1 MGIIGSFTLRNLR
14 KNRARSI
21 VSIIGIALSCA
32 LVTAIFTTV
41 TSIQGAIVQRELEL
55 SGGWEVSFSG
65 LSADAAAD
73 LASDKSVRSAAVGY
87 ELGCAALND
96 ETGYSCLA
104 VRSLPE
110 KTAGS
115 TDAFCT
121 RGSGDT
127 ALATIPELKA
137 GRLPEAEGEIALPEA
152 LVDALAYAPGV
163 TCSTDAVELG
173 STVTLTLNA
182 NGDADADT
190 YAATQSRSYT
200 VVGIISSQG
209 ADNAGE
215 ICGASYSTVALVA
228 AEDATEASAG
238 TTAYALVETNLSSYS
253 QISAWADGISESG
266 ATLHSDLLR
275 DKGMTPDRVLHP
287 FYSTLWA
294 FAGILVAIVMIAS
307 VSLVYTSFAISV
319 TERTRQLGLLSGI
332 GASARQLRRS
342 VIAEA
347 LMLGAV
353 GIPVGIALGVGGT
366 AITLVV
372 AQPLFASIIS
382 ATSFNLCV
390 DWRVLLLAVAISLV
404 TLLISASVPAL
415 RASRVSAVDTM
426 RQTNTVRVRK
436 HRGRIGGRVAQALFG
451 VPGLVA
457 HRNLTRS
464 SSRSRVVVASLAV
477 SVMLVVT
484 CGCIDAYMDPV
495 INVATGGNYPEGTA
509 IVCGLYTTDTVADSL
524 AFAGAYADFASEAAS
539 VEGVTA
545 QTGCV
550 HGNVTATIPES
561 MVSDEARGFL
571 STADDG
577 TASLCV
583 YYIDDAEWRSYVS
596 KLGLSEAQYCNS
608 EVPLAIG
615 VSTFLS
621 SKDGRYVTLEKALST
636 GTVTLHSVNDDQAN
650 GSQNLE
656 IGAVASEPPD
666 CLTGGRAAASFPAV
680 ILPVSAVGSTAGA
693 TGKTSCLTADAAMLY
708 VSADDDVAVAEEL
721 RAITA
726 ELSDAG
732 QGIGAYVMNIAET
745 ARTSVNVAALIRLLA
760 GLFSIITMLIALA
773 NVFNTLTN
781 SIVLRTREFAMLRS
795 IGMGDAAFRRMMLYE
810 CASYALRGLVF
821 GLALAL
827 GVSWLMMRTMSSS
840 FAGLALAMPLPY
852 VLAAVAGTA
861 VVLLASAVYA
871 LRRSNAQNV
880 VEALRTDAL

>member
-1 MGIIGSFTLRNLR
+1 MGIISSYTLRNLR
-14 KNRARSI
+14 KNRVRSI

-41 TSIQGAIVQRELEL
+41 TSIQGAIVQRELGL
-55 SGGWEVSFSG
+55 SGSWEVSFSG

-87 ELGCAALND
+87 ELGAAVDD
-96 ETGYSCLA
+96 ETGYSYLA

-115 TDAFCT
+115 TGAFCT

-137 GRLPEAEGEIALPEA
+137 GRLPEAAGEIALPEV

-163 TCSTDAVELG
+163 TCSTDIVELG
-173 STVTLTLNA
+173 STVTLALSA
-182 NGDADADT
+182 NGNADAGTDAT
-190 YAATQSRSYT
+190 TQSRSYT

-209 ADNAGE
+209 AGNAGE
-215 ICGASYSTVALVA
+215 ICGASYGTVALVA
-228 AEDATEASAG
+228 AEDATEVGAG
-238 TTAYALVETNLSSYS
+238 ATAYALVETNLSSYS

-266 ATLHSDLLR
+266 ATLHTDLLR
-275 DKGMTPDRVLHP
+275 DKGMTPDRA
-287 FYSTLWA
+287 FYNTLWA

-332 GASARQLRRS
+332 GASARQLRHS
-342 VIAEA
+342 VIGEA

-353 GIPVGIALGVGGT
+353 GIPAGIALGVGGT

-372 AQPLFASIIS
+372 AQPLFASIVS

-390 DWRVLLLAVAISLV
+390 DWRVLLLAMAVSLV

-436 HRGRIGGRVAQALFG
+436 HRGRVGGRVAQSLFG

-464 SSRSRVVVASLAV
+464 SSRSRVVVTSLAV
-477 SVMLVVT
+477 SVMLVVV
-484 CGCIDAYMDPV
+484 CGCIDAYVAPV
-495 INVATGGNYPEGTA
+495 IDVAATGNYPEGTS
-509 IVCGLYTTDTVADSL
+509 IVCGLYATDIDAPTSDFTGVYTEL
-524 AFAGAYADFASEAAS
+524 ASKAAE

-545 QTGCV
+545 QTGYV
-550 HGNVTATIPES
+550 YASVSATLPES
-561 MVSDEARGFL
+561 MVSADAQPFL

-577 TASLCV
+577 TTTLSIC
-583 YYIDDAEWRSYVS
+583 YIDDAEWRSYV
-596 KLGLSEAQYCNS
+596 KELGLSEAQYCNS
-608 EVPLAIG
+608 EAPLAIG
-615 VSTFLS
+615 VGTLLGGEG
-621 SKDGRYVTLEKALST
+621 DRYVTLDNALSA
-636 GTVTLHSVNDDQAN
+636 GAVTLHSTNEAQV
-650 GSQNLE
+650 GGTQNLE
-656 IGAVASEPPD
+656 VGAVANELPKA
-666 CLTGGRAAASFPAV
+666 LTGSGVTTSFPAV

-693 TGKTSCLTADAAMLY
+693 TGKTSCLTADGANLY
-708 VSADDDVAVAEEL
+708 VSADDDVAAAQEL
-721 RAITA
+721 RSIAA
-726 ELSDAG
+726 ELSDSS
-732 QGIGAYVMNIAET
+732 QNMGIYVENIAET
-745 ARTSVNVAALIRLLA
+745 ARASVNVAGLIRLLV
-760 GLFSIITMLIALA
+760 GLFSIIMMLIALA

-781 SIVLRTREFAMLRS
+781 SIILRTREFAMLRS

-827 GVSWLMMRTMSSS
+827 GVSCLMWRSMSGS
-840 FAGLALAMPLPY
+840 FAGLVLAMPLPY

-861 VVLLASAVYA
+861 VVLLASAIYA

>member
-55 SGGWEVSFSG
+55 SGSWEVSFSG

-87 ELGCAALND
+87 EVGCVRND
-96 ETGYSCLA
+96 ETGYSYLA

-121 RGSGDT
+121 RGSGAT

-137 GRLPEAEGEIALPEA
+137 GRLPEAAGEIALPEA

-163 TCSTDAVELG
+163 TCSADTIELG
-173 STVTLTLNA
+173 STVTLALSA
-182 NGDADADT
+182 NGSADAGTD
-190 YAATQSRSYT
+190 AAAQSRSYT

-209 ADNAGE
+209 ANSAGE
-215 ICGASYSTVALVA
+215 ICGVSYGTVALVA
-228 AEDATEASAG
+228 AEDAAEAGAG
-238 TTAYALVETNLSSYS
+238 ATAYALVETNLSSYS
-253 QISAWADGISESG
+253 QISAWADGITESG
-266 ATLHSDLLR
+266 ATLHTDLLR
-275 DKGMTPDRVLHP
+275 DKGMTPDRTLHP
-287 FYSTLWA
+287 LYGTLWA

-342 VIAEA
+342 VIGEA

-353 GIPVGIALGVGGT
+353 GIPAGIALGLGGT

-372 AQPLFASIIS
+372 AQPLFASIVS

-390 DWRVLLLAVAISLV
+390 DWRVLLLAMAVSLV

-426 RQTNTVRVRK
+426 RQANAARVRK

-484 CGCIDAYMDPV
+484 CGCIDAYVAPV
-495 INVATGGNYPEGTA
+495 IDVAATGNYPEGTS
-509 IVCGLYTTDTVADSL
+509 IVCGLYSTEKVTPTSDFT
-524 AFAGAYADFASEAAS
+524 GAYTELVSKAAK

-545 QTGCV
+545 QTGYV
-550 HGNVTATIPES
+550 YASVSATLPES
-561 MVSDEARGFL
+561 MVSADAQPFL
-571 STADDG
+571 STTDDG
-577 TASLCV
+577 TTSLSIC
-583 YYIDDAEWRSYVS
+583 YINDSEWRSYV
-596 KLGLSEAQYCNS
+596 KELGLSEAQYCNS
-608 EVPLAIG
+608 EAPLAIG
-615 VSTFLS
+615 VSTLTGGI
-621 SKDGRYVTLEKALST
+621 DDRYVTLDNALSA
-636 GTVTLHSVNDDQAN
+636 GAVTLHSTNDAQV
-650 GSQNLE
+650 GGTQNLE
-656 IGAVASEPPD
+656 VGTVASELPD
-666 CLTGGRAAASFPAV
+666 ALTGSGVTASFPAV
-680 ILPVSAVGSTAGA
+680 ILPVSAIGSTAGA
-693 TGKTSCLTADAAMLY
+693 TGKTSCLTADGANLY
-708 VSADDDVAVAEEL
+708 VSADDDVAAAKEL
-721 RAITA
+721 CSIAA
-726 ELSDAG
+726 KLSDSS
-732 QGIGAYVMNIAET
+732 QNMSTYVENIAEN
-745 ARTSVNVAALIRLLA
+745 ARSSVNVAGLIRLLVA
-760 GLFSIITMLIALA
+760 LFSIITMLIALA

-781 SIVLRTREFAMLRS
+781 SIILRTREFAMLRS

-827 GVSWLMMRTMSSS
+827 GVSWLMRRSMSGS

-861 VVLLASAVYA
+861 VVLLVSAIYA

-880 VEALRTDAL
+880 VEALRTDTL